1 MTETKYKVMS
11 PIGNLLAK
19 DTMTEK
25 ELREYVL
32 SLIQDPYII
41 DSWQERASKYSI
53 EDLLNWLRVA
63 GYKITQS

>member
-1 MTETKYKVMS
+1 MTEVKYKVMA

-32 SLIQDPYII
+32 SLIQESDAV
-41 DSWQERASKYSI
+41 DSWQEKAAKDPL
-53 EDLLNWLRVA
+53 EDLLKWLRVA
-63 GYKITQS
+63 GYTITQQ

>member
-1 MTETKYKVMS
+1 MTEIKYKVMA

-32 SLIQDPYII
+32 SLIQDPNMV
-41 DSWQERASKYSI
+41 DSWQEKASKDSI

-63 GYKITQS
+63 GYKITQL